1 MREAPPQAPAVHRR
15 QAATPHGRG
24 PRHGGSEQPAART
37 GGDGPA
43 AAGPAAST
51 GPARQGCVAYS
62 RRFCEPRACRGALV
76 PFYSE
81 FAPRTPEGSGSPGS
95 VLSGSAPRTPEG
107 SGSPGSVLSG
117 SAPRTPERSG
127 SPGSVLS
134 GSAPRT
140 PERSGSPNPNC
151 EDKKCGRRAGAT
163 PRAAVGG
170 QGGPASAGSSPD
182 RVTVGRGRGNGGG
195 SGGRGRLARALCRGG
210 GAAGG
215 GAARPPASGS
225 QDFTPI
231 QVLSGSS
238 CPHGIWRPSSEGG
251 GHADLGVPE
260 EHAHPFPHGGAPERA
275 LSTDVDSV

>member
-81 FAPRTPEGSGSPGS
+81 FAPRTPEG
-95 VLSGSAPRTPEG
+95 
-107 SGSPGSVLSG
+107 
-117 SAPRTPERSG
+117 SG